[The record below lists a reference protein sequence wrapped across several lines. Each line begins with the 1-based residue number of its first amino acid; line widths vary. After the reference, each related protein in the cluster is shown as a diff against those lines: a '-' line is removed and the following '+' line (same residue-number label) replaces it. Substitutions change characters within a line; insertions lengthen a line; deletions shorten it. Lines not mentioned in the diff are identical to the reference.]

1 MGIAVL
7 AGLCLAFA
15 AKPGNVDD
23 ASCLDAP
30 DAFIS
35 ALVANMKDDSC
46 AGEAPDAMCELDVQG
61 CTDVVA
67 HRLCGLAGAS
77 AACCACSAVRE
88 SRGAVASILKSVYQL
103 MRMRAA
109 VLSAAEA
116 ARMRPIQEQGEIIE
130 MIMESMIRAMEARM
144 LSAMLQ
150 KPVRCWQRPAS
161 METWYVW
168 REASQLSSRSCAKVA
183 MMLRHVLLQ
192 LSWHWQRT
200 L

>member
-88 SRGAVASILKSVYQL
+88 SRSTVASVFKSVYQL
-103 MRMRAA
+103 TRMRAA

-116 ARMRPIQEQGEIIE
+116 DAAIIQEQAQIIE
-130 MIMESMIRAMEARM
+130 MIMESMIRAMEARIAM
-144 LSAMLQ
+144 QNSAQANLES
-150 KPVRCWQRPAS
+150 AS
-161 METWYVW
+161 DN
-168 REASQLSSRSCAKVA
+168 
-183 MMLRHVLLQ
+183 LLGA
-192 LSWHWQRT
+192 
-200 L
+200 

>member
-88 SRGAVASILKSVYQL
+88 SRSAVASVFKSVYQL

-109 VLSAAEA
+109 VQSA
-116 ARMRPIQEQGEIIE
+116 ARMRQHSELMQEQIDEEGQIIE
-130 MIMESMIRAMEARM
+130 MIMESMIRAMEARIAM
-144 LSAMLQ
+144 QNSAQANLES
-150 KPVRCWQRPAS
+150 AS
-161 METWYVW
+161 DN
-168 REASQLSSRSCAKVA
+168 
-183 MMLRHVLLQ
+183 LLGVQ
-192 LSWHWQRT
+192 
-200 L
+200 